1 MPPSSPSNALGV
13 MLTRLARLGVPVAD
27 CDTPAFAAEVA
38 QGAAWLQ
45 AGA

>member
-1 MPPSSPSNALGV
+1 
-13 MLTRLARLGVPVAD
+13 VPVAD